1 MSSEF
6 VASETGIMIEVQTDV
21 DLGVR
26 FGRSVMVK
34 LHDGELWNSQYQ
46 AMFALLSVEQA
57 KLLRK
62 ALKMAIKDI
71 EGA

>member
-6 VASETGIMIEVQTDV
+6 VGSETGIMVEVQTDV

-26 FGRSVMVK
+26 FGRTIKVK
-34 LHDGELWNSQYQ
+34 LHDGELWNSRYES
-46 AMFALLSVEQA
+46 MFALLSVDQA
-57 KLLRK
+57 RLLRK
-62 ALKMAIKDI
+62 ALKKAIKDI